1 MNISQPLL
9 YLGIVLIAGGIIY
22 YFITLKGLSWR
33 DVFRKISAGGLGGAT
48 PTLDTFTVDFTKM
61 AKLGS
66 IDPVIG
72 RESEVQ
78 HLAQILSRRTK
89 NNAILTG
96 EPGVGK
102 TAIVEALAAMIVSNA
117 VPPNLKNKRML
128 SLQIASLMAGTK
140 YRGEFEERAKRIIQE
155 ISSAKRQIILF
166 IDEVHTVIQSKG
178 TEGAVNFSDILK
190 PALARG
196 DLQMIGATTTED
208 YEKYIKTDESLERRF
223 QVINVEPPSAEET
236 VKILSGL
243 KEKYEQ
249 YHQVQFTDEALQA
262 AVDLSEKYI
271 KDRQLP
277 DKALDAMDEAAAMVK
292 VGHLAEVTNV
302 MLLSAVKTKDPAV
315 VLRFQ
320 KIQDL
325 DRKIYDGKTN
335 ALVAEREGLE
345 SELRARGVLVVDA
358 DDVRKVVED
367 WSK

>member
-1 MNISQPLL
+1 MQLSPVF
-9 YLGIVLIAGGIIY
+9 YAGVVLVLAGLVY
-22 YFITLKGLSWR
+22 YFITLKGLSLK
-33 DVFRKISAGGLGGAT
+33 DFLSKISTGGLGGST
-48 PTLDTFTVDFTKM
+48 PTLDTFTVDFTQQ
-61 AKLGS
+61 AKIGQ

-72 RESEVQ
+72 RETEVH

-102 TAIVEALAAMIVSNA
+102 TAIVEALAQLIVSNE
-117 VPPNLKNKRML
+117 VPPNLRNKRML

-155 ISSAKRQIILF
+155 IASAKRQIILF

-196 DLQMIGATTTED
+196 DLQMIGATTSED

-223 QVINVEPPSAEET
+223 QVIKVQPPTPEET
-236 VKILSGL
+236 VKILQGL
-243 KEKYEQ
+243 KQKYEE
-249 YHQVQFTDEALQA
+249 YHQVQFTDEALKA
-262 AVDLSEKYI
+262 AVELSEQYI
-271 KDRQLP
+271 KDRKLP

-302 MLLSAVKTKDPAV
+302 MLMTAVKQKDPSV
-315 VLRFQ
+315 VARFQ

-325 DRKIYDGKTN
+325 DRQIFENKNSG
-335 ALVAEREGLE
+335 LVGEREALE
-345 SELRARGVLVVDA
+345 KELQERGVLVVDA
-358 DDVRKVVED
+358 DDVKKVVED